1 MQALDGIAG
10 VSWTLIYVIDG
21 TDGTVEIAREFA
33 AQRPEIQILYN
44 ERPSGL
50 GNAFARGF
58 QAVPDNSDYVVTMD
72 ADLNHQPEEISRLLT
87 VARKSGADIVVGS
100 RRMEQSQVEG
110 MPLWKSLLSRTI
122 NRMMHF
128 LMGTRINDLTSGFRI
143 YLASSLRSIRF
154 SNKGFAFLPEILI
167 DAAARRFTIVEE
179 PIHFVFREAG
189 ESKMDIV
196 STSLSYLRLF
206 ATHSAS
212 GRRSNWSILHD
223 SEKKIPLTIDD

>member
-1 MQALDGIAG
+1 MNLTVVIAAFNESATIRPLTARLVQALDGIAG

-167 DAAARRFTIVEE
+167 DAAARRFTIVRG
-179 PIHFVFREAG
+179 PHPGCARRHSTINA
-189 ESKMDIV
+189 
-196 STSLSYLRLF
+196 STS
-206 ATHSAS
+206 
-212 GRRSNWSILHD
+212 GGI
-223 SEKKIPLTIDD
+223 